1 MRYFLSTAGKKC
13 CKGCTW
19 LLSLARNEEGYDLI
33 QLKRGFSKNRD
44 LMKLYPG
51 EPAIILDTGEFY
63 IGDATGRPIHI
74 NPNGAA
80 MPDTGDILCIRN
92 DTQWKQG
99 DVVSVTYA
107 DMITSDGTEPIA
119 DNEGKYSCAV
129 LLNANNVP
137 VGIGFITQWRAP
149 ELSARILLGYFNQVD
164 LVEFTEEDIDAI
176 IAHAVARINPNS

>member
-1 MRYFLSTAGKKC
+1 
-13 CKGCTW
+13 
-19 LLSLARNEEGYDLI
+19 
-33 QLKRGFSKNRD
+33 
-44 LMKLYPG
+44 MKLYPG

-99 DVVSVTYA
+99 DVVSVPYA

-119 DNEGKYSCAV
+119 HNEGKYSCAV

-149 ELSARILLGYFNQVD
+149 ELSARVLLGYFNHVD
-164 LVEFTEEDIDAI
+164 LVEFTEKDIDAI
-176 IAHAVARINPNS
+176 IKHAEARINPNS

>member
-1 MRYFLSTAGKKC
+1 MKYFLSTAGKKG
-13 CKGCTW
+13 CKCCTW
-19 LLSLARNEEGYDLI
+19 LLSLAKNEEGYDLI
-33 QLKRGFSKNRD
+33 QLKRGFSQNRD

-63 IGDATGRPIHI
+63 IGDAAGRPMLI
-74 NPNGAA
+74 NPGGAA

-99 DVVSVTYA
+99 DMVSVPYA

-119 DNEGKYSCAV
+119 DNEGRYSCAV

-137 VGIGFITQWRAP
+137 VGIGFITRWRAA
-149 ELSARILLGYFNQVD
+149 ELSAQVLIGYFNQVA
-164 LVEFTEEDIDAI
+164 LVEFTEGDVDSI
-176 IAHAVARINPNS
+176 IEHAEARLDTNP